1 MFKYSQIV
9 NCRPLAH
16 DPNRPTMK
24 SEKGEAFM
32 SGNFLIEKYEL
43 MENHSDGRKL
53 KTAAKCKFEVE

>member
-16 DPNRPTMK
+16 DPNGPTMK
-24 SEKGEAFM
+24 SEKVEEFM

-43 MENHSDGRKL
+43 MEKHCDAWKL
-53 KTAAKCKFEVE
+53 KTAAKCKFELE